1 MQLTSGCFGRD
12 KREDGGEG
20 HWRLAREEG
29 VRDKWMMWQQLNYF
43 GSKFWELLEERVFFH
58 PNNFW
63 QGLKTSF
70 LGLQFLDTLEDAL
83 IDALP
88 AGAED
93 GGGGGC
99 RQRWAGGSRSP
110 EGEDDLGAI

>member
-43 GSKFWELLEERVFFH
+43 GSKFWELLEERVFFP

-70 LGLQFLDTLEDAL
+70 LGLQFLDTLRDAL
-83 IDALP
+83 SL
-88 AGAED
+88 
-93 GGGGGC
+93 
-99 RQRWAGGSRSP
+99 SP
-110 EGEDDLGAI
+110 IAYEEVMHLYLRGWERTIPYV